1 MKKIQITSNTGSY
14 IRGNIY
20 DVTDRAAEIYVNNNF
35 AVYVKE
41 EKAAVESKEE
51 KVVIET
57 KEAKPKKQV
66 KAPK

>member
-1 MKKIQITSNTGSY
+1 MTSNVGTY
-14 IRGNIY
+14 QRGNIY
-20 DVTDRAAEIYVNNNF
+20 DVTDRTGEAYVNNNF
-35 AVYVKE
+35 AVYVEKE